1 MVKGWLLLMMK
12 RTALG
17 DLKDTLVT
25 DAFLYLLAS
34 SVLKQQPELEETIFA
49 N

>member
-1 MVKGWLLLMMK
+1 MVKVWLLLIMK

-17 DLKDTLVT
+17 DLELTLVI
-25 DAFLYLLAS
+25 DVLFNLQAS